1 MPAPLPDVTLRDV
14 TDADLPVIFAQM
26 KEPEA
31 VHMAAFTA
39 RDPSDR
45 AAFDAHWARI
55 RRDPQVTVRAVVDA
69 QGEVLGHVGVFGP
82 PEEREVT
89 YWIGRA
95 HWGRGVATAALRA
108 LLAATPDRPLH
119 ARVVADNTASL
130 RVLTHCG
137 FHPVSTDHAYA
148 PARDTDVT
156 EHLLT
161 LPA

>member
-1 MPAPLPDVTLRDV
+1 MAAPLPEVTLREV
-14 TDADLPVIFAQM
+14 TDADLPVIYAQM
-26 KEPEA
+26 KEPEG
-31 VHMAAFTA
+31 VRMAAFTA

-45 AAFDAHWARI
+45 AAFDAHWQRI
-55 RRDPQVTVRAVVDA
+55 RHDPRVTVRAVVDA

-89 YWIGRA
+89 YWIGRR
-95 HWGRGVATAALRA
+95 HWGRGVATAALRS

-119 ARVVADNTASL
+119 ARVVADNAASL
-130 RVLTHCG
+130 RVLTRCG
-137 FHPVSTDHAYA
+137 FRTVSTEHSYA
-148 PARDTDVT
+148 PARDADVA